1 MDDRIAKITSLAALV
16 LLTACGGGGSGPAP
30 GEAPLDTTATTKAT
44 TAPDAAAA
52 TDTTLTTTAAAA
64 SAKPKITPSM
74 VRRVAAPPRPDNGT
88 TLVQP
93 GLPES
98 PRRGD
103 KAGNTQR
110 SPTRV
115 IDTLGTP

>member
-1 MDDRIAKITSLAALV
+1 MDLRIAKTTSLAALV

-30 GEAPLDTTATTKAT
+30 GEAPLDPTAIT
-44 TAPDAAAA
+44 PAA
-52 TDTTLTTTAAAA
+52 TAATAAVPGVADTTVSAAA
-64 SAKPKITPSM
+64 SAKTKVTPSM
-74 VRRVAAPPRPDNGT
+74 VRRVAAPPRPANGLT
-88 TLVQP
+88 AVQP
-93 GLPES
+93 GLPDS

-115 IDTLGTP
+115 IDTPSTP